1 MLSASS
7 FFVVFGPTPHNAD
20 TGRSDINPGQ
30 ESNVI
35 WKMPPGLAYRA
46 AIFAWSLFSPMP
58 IDADSPVAANT
69 AARTSRASRCGS
81 ATSPPKYASSQPHTS
96 TGTSQERRV
105 SITVAEA
112 AS

>member
-1 MLSASS
+1 MPSASS
-7 FFVVFGPTPHNAD
+7 FFVVFGPTPHSAD
-20 TGRSDINPGQ
+20 TGRSDISDDQFP
-30 ESNVI
+30 NVI
-35 WKMPPGLAYRA
+35 WKIPPGLPYCA

-58 IDADSPVAANT
+58 IDADSPVVANT
-69 AARTSRASRCGS
+69 AARTSRASRNGS

-96 TGTSQERRV
+96 TGTSKERKV